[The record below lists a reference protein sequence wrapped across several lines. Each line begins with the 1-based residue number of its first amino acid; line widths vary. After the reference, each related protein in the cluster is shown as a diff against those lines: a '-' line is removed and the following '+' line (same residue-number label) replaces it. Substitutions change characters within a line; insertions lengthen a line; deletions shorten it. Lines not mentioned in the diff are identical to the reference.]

1 MKVNRKVLI
10 LAIVLGLITV
20 GTTYYYISSIE
31 TEGAEPIALT
41 EVVVAVDTIPE
52 HVKITEEMLTT
63 ASIPAEAVHPEAVLQ
78 KDQIIGGIVNSEIV
92 KGEQVLSSRV
102 ATDSSATSLSYS
114 VPENMRAITLPMT
127 EVSGVGGYIEP
138 GDRIDILVSY
148 AEVEI
153 NPMKVV
159 YTQLQNIEVLAEGP
173 SAVVNEEQQSGVA
186 TSLTVLVTPAQAEV
200 LAFANINGTFQFTLR
215 NPVDNTKADLQQF
228 GSENFNTWRDR

>member
-10 LAIVLGLITV
+10 LAIILGLITV

-31 TEGAEPIALT
+31 TKGAEPVALT

-63 ASIPAEAVHPEAVLQ
+63 ASIPSEAVHPEAVLQ
-78 KDQIIGGIVNSEIV
+78 KDQIVGGVANSEIV

-102 ATDSSATSLSYS
+102 ATDTAASSLSYS

-148 AEVEI
+148 ADIEI

-173 SAVVNEEQQSGVA
+173 SAVVTEDQQSGVA

>member
-1 MKVNRKVLI
+1 MKTNRKILVL
-10 LAIVLGLITV
+10 AVVFGLITV
-20 GTTYYYISSIE
+20 GATYYYINSLESK
-31 TEGAEPIALT
+31 GAEPVDLT

-52 HVKITEEMLTT
+52 HVKITEEMLAT
-63 ASIPAEAVHPEAVLQ
+63 ASIPTEAVHPEAVLQ
-78 KDQIIGGIVNSEIV
+78 IDKIIGGVTNSEIV

-102 ATDSSATSLSYS
+102 ATDSSSSSLSYS

-148 AEVEI
+148 TDVEI

-173 SAVVNEEQQSGVA
+173 SSVVTEDQQNGVA
-186 TSLTVLVTPAQAEV
+186 TSITVMVTPAQAEV

-215 NPVDNTKADLQQF
+215 NPVDNAKVDLQQF
-228 GSENFNTWRDR
+228 GTENFNTWRDR